1 MNDLIIN
8 VWLIIGLTLLILEN
22 LIPGVYVMWFAF
34 GALITSLFTDILT
47 EISQQ
52 IFLFVVVSFISLYTY
67 IKFTENKKSEE
78 KKEVEIET
86 NDYLINQYGETISN
100 RRVKVGDTEW
110 LIANQSYSFNKGEKV
125 IVKKVLG
132 SSLFIERVVEKE

>member
-8 VWLIIGLTLLILEN
+8 VWLVVGLTLLILEN
-22 LIPGVYVMWFAF
+22 LIPGVYIMWFAF

>member
-8 VWLIIGLTLLILEN
+8 VWLVVGLTLLILES
-22 LIPGVYVMWFAF
+22 LIPGVYIMWFAF

-67 IKFTENKKSEE
+67 IKFTENKKPEE

-110 LIANQSYSFNKGEKV
+110 IIANQSYSFNKGEKV

-132 SSLFIERVVEKE
+132 SSLFIERIVE

>member
-8 VWLIIGLTLLILEN
+8 VWLVVGLTLLILES
-22 LIPGVYVMWFAF
+22 LIPGVYIMWFAF
-34 GALITSLFTDILT
+34 GALVTSLFTDILT

-67 IKFTENKKSEE
+67 IKFTENKKPEE

-110 LIANQSYSFNKGEKV
+110 IIANQSYGFNKGEKV

-132 SSLFIERVVEKE
+132 SSLFIERIVE

>member
-8 VWLIIGLTLLILEN
+8 VWLIIGLALLILEN

-34 GALITSLFTDILT
+34 GALVTSLFTDILT

-52 IFLFVVVSFISLYTY
+52 IFLFVVVSFVSLYTY
-67 IKFTENKKSEE
+67 IKFIENKKPKE
-78 KKEVEIET
+78 KKESEIET
-86 NDYLINQYGETISN
+86 NDYLINQYGETVSN

-110 LIANQSYSFNKGEKV
+110 IIANQSYSFKKGEKV

-132 SSLFIERVVEKE
+132 SSLFIERIVE

>member
-34 GALITSLFTDILT
+34 GALVTSLFTDILT

-52 IFLFVVVSFISLYTY
+52 IFLFVVVSFVSLYTY
-67 IKFTENKKSEE
+67 IKFIENKKPKE
-78 KKEVEIET
+78 KKESEIET
-86 NDYLINQYGETISN
+86 NDYLINQYGETVSN

-110 LIANQSYSFNKGEKV
+110 IIANQSYNFKKGEKV

>member
-8 VWLIIGLTLLILEN
+8 VWLVVGLTLLILES
-22 LIPGVYVMWFAF
+22 LIPGVYIMWFAF
-34 GALITSLFTDILT
+34 GALVTSLFTDILT

-67 IKFTENKKSEE
+67 IKFTENKKPEE

-110 LIANQSYSFNKGEKV
+110 IIANQSYSFNKGEKV

-132 SSLFIERVVEKE
+132 SSLFIERIVE

>member
-8 VWLIIGLTLLILEN
+8 VWLVIGLSLLILEN
-22 LIPGVYVMWFAF
+22 LIPGVYIIWFAF
-34 GALITSLFTDILT
+34 GALTTSLFTDILT

-52 IFLFVVVSFISLYTY
+52 IFLFVVVSFVSLYTY
-67 IKFTENKKSEE
+67 IKFTENKKTEE

-86 NDYLINQYGETISN
+86 NDYLINQYGETVSD

-110 LIANQSYSFNKGEKV
+110 IIANQSYSFKKGEKI

>member
-22 LIPGVYVMWFAF
+22 LITGVYVMWFAF
-34 GALITSLFTDILT
+34 GALVTSLFTDILT

-52 IFLFVVVSFISLYTY
+52 IFLFVVVSFVSLYTY
-67 IKFTENKKSEE
+67 IKFIENKKPKE
-78 KKEVEIET
+78 KKESEIET
-86 NDYLINQYGETISN
+86 NDYLINQYGETVSN

-110 LIANQSYSFNKGEKV
+110 IIANQSYSFKKGEKV

-132 SSLFIERVVEKE
+132 SSLFIERIVE

>member
-34 GALITSLFTDILT
+34 GALVTSLFTDILT

-67 IKFTENKKSEE
+67 IKFTENKKPEE

-86 NDYLINQYGETISN
+86 NDYLINQYGETVSD

-110 LIANQSYSFNKGEKV
+110 MIANQSYSFKKGEKV